1 MPTGSRTNA
10 RSRPSIREPA
20 SRTSDPAASR
30 VLVIPVP
37 FEMTS
42 SYGGNSFR
50 GPDAILEA
58 SRQVELFDA
67 QLGLEPYRVAGGIAT
82 LKPLDVSDFGGES
95 LSAHLDGL
103 VRKVY
108 DDMVSGKYEWGFGED
123 LPFMPLVVKY
133 GRFIP
138 FQRLLMTI
146 NETHK
151 NGLDVG

>member
-1 MPTGSRTNA
+1 MKRPKTADEYVDLVHQAVYEIDEFRTGLDYEPENA
-10 RSRPSIREPA
+10 EMFG
-20 SRTSDPAASR
+20 
-30 VLVIPVP
+30 P
-37 FEMTS
+37 FIE
-42 SYGGNSFR
+42 
-50 GPDAILEA
+50 
-58 SRQVELFDA
+58 
-67 QLGLEPYRVAGGIAT
+67 
-82 LKPLDVSDFGGES
+82 
-95 LSAHLDGL
+95 HLDGM

-108 DDMVSGKYEWGFGED
+108 DDMISGKYEWGFGED